1 MASVGVRAPWRGSSS
16 VQGRGIK
23 LRAFHPLPH
32 SVSYLYGPSTVYR
45 LVVSM
50 TAAHFSSNHSSWPDG
65 RFPSFLLLC
74 YLLIS
79 VIAITLATFYRTSHN
94 LTLKNLKQSLYR
106 TSHNLTAHNL
116 TPHCTPHTISLYTSQ
131 TSLYTT
137 SHNLTVHNLTQPHCT
152 QPRTISLY
160 TTSHNLTL
168 HNLTQSDST
177 QPHTISLYTTSY
189 NLTVHNLAQ
198 SHCTEPHTISLTN
211 ILPKEDYHC

>member
-23 LRAFHPLPH
+23 LRAFHPVPH

-116 TPHCTPHTISLYTSQ
+116 TPHCTPHAISLYTS
-131 TSLYTT
+131 
-137 SHNLTVHNLTQPHCT
+137 H
-152 QPRTISLY
+152 
-160 TTSHNLTL
+160 
-168 HNLTQSDST
+168 
-177 QPHTISLYTTSY
+177 